1 MSQQLISVVLCTYN
15 GIRFI
20 EDQLVSIQKQTY
32 KSLEIIIVDDA
43 STDGTFQWL
52 EKQAP
57 KDERIKLYSNES
69 NQGFNFNFNKACT
82 YAVGEFIAI
91 ADQDDIWELDKIE
104 ILFNAI
110 NKAEDIK
117 LVHCISARFEE
128 EGRPHLQSHKIINH
142 FNGNDG
148 RQFFL
153 ANMIS
158 GHNMLIRKELLDV
171 ALPFPKDGYYDWW
184 LVLHACCLGR
194 IEAVEKILVWHRVH
208 DSNATGAAKP
218 EVLFYKFTQTNLP
231 LLLSIKHMPENYKK
245 FGKRLLD
252 FYKEFPEK
260 KFSYK
265 LFFFLLRNA
274 KIIFAHKKRAFP
286 WLSYAKHSYRYSK
299 ASF

>member
-1 MSQQLISVVLCTYN
+1 LAQQLISVVLCTYN

-32 KSLEIIIVDDA
+32 KALEIIIIDDA
-43 STDGTFQWL
+43 STDGTFNWL
-52 EKQAP
+52 QNQVT
-57 KDERIKLYSNES
+57 KDNRLQLFKNDT
-69 NQGFNFNFNKACT
+69 NQGFNFNFNKACIYT
-82 YAVGEFIAI
+82 TGKFIAI
-91 ADQDDIWELDKIE
+91 ADQDDIWELNKLE
-104 ILFNAI
+104 ILFEAL
-110 NKAEDIK
+110 NKVENIM

-128 EGRPHLQSHKIINH
+128 EGKPHLQSHKIINH
-142 FNGNDG
+142 FSGNDG
-148 RQFFL
+148 RNFL
-153 ANMIS
+153 LTNQIS
-158 GHNMLIRKELLDV
+158 GHNMLIKRELLDA

-208 DSNATGAAKP
+208 DNNATGAAKP
-218 EVLFYKFTQTNLP
+218 KVPFYKFTQTNLP
-231 LLLSIKHMPENYKK
+231 LILSIKHMPENYKK
-245 FGKRLLD
+245 LGKRLLE
-252 FYKEFPEK
+252 FYKQLPEK